1 MSADEMLSLVGE
13 AGFVFR
19 GRAVRQ
25 GAEVE
30 LGPAAAGN
38 TATVEVEEVIRGTDI
53 LRDLTGRN
61 VVVVGEDVADIEPA
75 TQHVFFT
82 DVVSLGDPVVTREV
96 GRRRDASHES
106 LRDVAE
112 SARITAERPLA
123 ERVATA
129 DMIATGEVAS
139 SAPVSDQRTPVSE
152 HDPDWWIAH
161 LTVQRVMK
169 GRRSRR
175 RIDAL
180 FANSD
185 DIAWYRSP
193 KLHQGA
199 SGIFLLHSRTGD
211 VAVSG
216 VPATVYQVTD
226 PLDFLPADRLPDVE
240 RMLGTDSGERTD
252 G

>member
-25 GAEVE
+25 GADVE
-30 LGPAAAGN
+30 LGPAAAGK
-38 TATVEVEEVIRGTDI
+38 TATVQVEEVIRGTDI
-53 LRDLTGRN
+53 LRDLTGRD

-75 TQHVFFT
+75 AQHVFFT
-82 DVVSLGDPVVTREV
+82 NVVSLGDPVVTREV
-96 GRRRDASHES
+96 GRRRDASHGS
-106 LRDVAE
+106 LHDAAE

-123 ERVATA
+123 ERAAAA
-129 DMIATGEVAS
+129 DMIVTGEVAS
-139 SAPVSDQRTPVSE
+139 SAPVSEQRTPVSE

-161 LTVQRVMK
+161 LNVRQVIK

-175 RIDAL
+175 RVDAL

-193 KLHQGA
+193 KLHQGV

-211 VAVSG
+211 VAGSEVA
-216 VPATVYQVTD
+216 PTVYQVTD
-226 PLDFLPADRLPDVE
+226 PLDFLPAERLPDVQ
-240 RMLGTDSGERTD
+240 RVLGDDQGERTD